1 MTNFEDNAVK
11 QRRVRNFLGSV
22 LFVAM
27 AATCA
32 EASAQ
37 TNKSPNN
44 DPAEKNKSSIKHDL
58 SAGVSNLTAVTIE
71 ENGQC
76 FYTNVE
82 PHAEGSIDFGKG
94 FGAKGKAM
102 ELLIYNSDSKEITPI
117 LTTFM
122 LELDK
127 QMKNG
132 GEFFLKMGRENT
144 QGGDVFPNSI
154 ARMAEDYIVNLGNS
168 QEYGAFGYRK
178 NGNSIEGGLAWD
190 TGTGKYLILPPKDV
204 DSWAKM
210 SISILKNCGVDVALQ
225 AAARWGENSQK
236 GIAGATIT
244 TPEGLGVK
252 ALFERDFKNNDN
264 MSLVRVYQNLKNG
277 SQVVGELVKTGK
289 GKGLDIGL
297 GYGAKGAQVFAKY
310 NTDDKAFQVGGSY
323 SFDVSKTISRNKNG
337 VRGK

>member
-11 QRRVRNFLGSV
+11 QRRVRDFLGSA
-22 LFVAM
+22 LFIAM

-37 TNKSPNN
+37 TNESPNN
-44 DPAEKNKSSIKHDL
+44 DTTDKNKSGLKYDL
-58 SAGVSNLTAVTIE
+58 SGGVANITAVTLE

-82 PHAEGSIDFGKG
+82 PHVEGSIDFGKG
-94 FGAKGKAM
+94 FAAKGKAM
-102 ELLIYNSDSKEITPI
+102 ELLIYDSNSKEITPI

-122 LELDK
+122 LELNK
-127 QMKNG
+127 QMKDG

-154 ARMAEDYIVNLGNS
+154 KRMAEDYIVALGNS
-168 QEYGAFGYRK
+168 QESAAIGFRK
-178 NGNSIEGGLAWD
+178 NGNSFEGGLAWD
-190 TGTGKYLILPPKDV
+190 TGTGKFIICPPKDV
-204 DSWAKM
+204 DAWAKM
-210 SISILKNCGVDVALQ
+210 SISILKNCGIDVALQ
-225 AAARWGENSQK
+225 AAARWGENSKK

-244 TPEGLGVK
+244 TQSGLGVK

-310 NTDDKAFQVGGSY
+310 NTETKVAQIGGSY
-323 SFDVSKTISRNKNG
+323 SFDISKPLIRSGT
-337 VRGK
+337 RGK

>member
-1 MTNFEDNAVK
+1 MTNFEDNTVK
-11 QRRVRNFLGSV
+11 QRKVRDFLGSA
-22 LFVAM
+22 LFLAM

-37 TNKSPNN
+37 TNESPNN
-44 DPAEKNKSSIKHDL
+44 DPAEKNKSGIKHDL
-58 SAGVSNLTAVTIE
+58 SAGIANITAVTIE

-82 PHAEGSIDFGKG
+82 PHIEGSIDFGKG

-102 ELLIYNSDSKEITPI
+102 ELLIYDTNSKEITPI

-122 LELDK
+122 LELNK

-132 GEFFLKMGRENT
+132 GEFFLKAGRENT

-154 ARMAEDYIVNLGNS
+154 ERLAEDYVVSLGNS
-168 QEYGAFGYRK
+168 QEYAAFGYRK

-204 DSWAKM
+204 DAWAKM

-225 AAARWGENSQK
+225 AAARLGENTQK
-236 GIAGATIT
+236 GIVGATIT
-244 TPEGLGVK
+244 TSSGLGMK
-252 ALFERDFKNNDN
+252 ALYERDFKNNDN
-264 MSLVRVYQNLKNG
+264 MSLVRVYQKLKNG
-277 SQVVGELVKTGK
+277 SQVVGELIHNGK
-289 GKGLDIGL
+289 GRGLDIGL

-310 NTDDKAFQVGGSY
+310 NTEEKAGQVGLSY
-323 SFDVSKTISRNKNG
+323 SFDASKAIFKNKNG